1 MRSTS
6 TKTLLRT
13 ALAVTAAAAVGGLST
28 DARSGW
34 YRRLRK
40 PSWQPPPQAFGLVWT
55 PLYATIAYASARAL
69 SRAGDG
75 SRPALRRALAVNLAL
90 NAAWPPLFFKARNPR
105 LALAEILALDV
116 SNALLTRR
124 LLREDRTA
132 GLLLLPYA
140 GWTVFATALN
150 AAIARHNPQAR
161 RDPGAQGA

>member
-1 MRSTS
+1 M
-6 TKTLLRT
+6 LLGT
-13 ALAVTAAAAVGGLST
+13 ALAVTAAATVGGLST

-34 YRRLRK
+34 YARLRK

-55 PLYATIAYASARAL
+55 PLYASIAYASARAL
-69 SRAGDG
+69 SRAADG
-75 SRPALRRALAVNLAL
+75 SRPALRRALAANLAL
-90 NAAWPPLFFKARNPR
+90 NTAWSPLFFRARKPR
-105 LALAEILALDV
+105 LALAEILALNA

-150 AAIARHNPQAR
+150 AAIARRNPKS
-161 RDPGAQGA
+161 

>member
-1 MRSTS
+1 MGSTS

-13 ALAVTAAAAVGGLST
+13 SLAVTAAATVGGLST

-40 PSWQPPPQAFGLVWT
+40 PSWQPPPQTFGLVWT
-55 PLYATIAYASARAL
+55 PLYAAIAYASARAL
-69 SRAGDG
+69 SRADDG

-90 NAAWPPLFFKARNPR
+90 NTAWPPLFFKARNPR
-105 LALAEILALDV
+105 LALAEILALNV

-140 GWTVFATALN
+140 GWTAFATALN
-150 AAIARHNPQAR
+150 AAIARRNPKA
-161 RDPGAQGA
+161 

>member
-1 MRSTS
+1 MSADEGEERGRMRRTS
-6 TKTLLRT
+6 KKTLVRT
-13 ALAVTAAAAVGGLST
+13 ALAVTATAVVGGLST

-34 YRRLRK
+34 YARLRK

-69 SRAGDG
+69 SHGDDG
-75 SRPALRRALAVNLAL
+75 SRPALRRALAANLAL
-90 NAAWPPLFFKARNPR
+90 NAAWPPLFFKARSPR
-105 LALAEILALDV
+105 LALAEILALNV

-150 AAIARHNPQAR
+150 AAIARHNP
-161 RDPGAQGA
+161 